1 MWLKGHLK
9 QNTIKLRL
17 SAKCVNAGG
26 NSANENRGAVV
37 NMEVAVNS
45 VYS

>member
-9 QNTIKLRL
+9 QNTIKL
-17 SAKCVNAGG
+17 AKCVNAGG

-37 NMEVAVNS
+37 NMEVAVNG